1 MLFNSLD
8 YFVFLAL
15 AVAGFWALAR
25 HRVARLA
32 FIVVASCLF
41 YMAANPKYIL
51 LVLLST
57 VVDYV
62 IGLRLGATED
72 ERKRRVLLVCSLVFN
87 LGILAVFK
95 YFDFWSSATASMAS
109 LLFGVEFSPFLLRW
123 ALPVGISFYTFQTMS
138 YSIDVYRRTLEPKRS
153 LLEFTAFVMFFPQLV
168 AGPIVRASEFLPQL
182 DGEPTLRREQVS
194 RGLFLIGTGLVKK
207 VAVADYL
214 SANLVDRVFAQPE
227 LYTGTEVV
235 IALYAFTMQI
245 YCDFSGYTDMARG
258 SALLMGFEI
267 PENFDRPYQAT
278 NPAEFWRR
286 WHMTLS
292 TWLRD
297 YLYFPLGRQQARRGA
312 HLLQPLAH
320 HVPHRAVARRRVDVR
335 ALRHAAGHRDGH
347 HRSTW
352 CAQAHGRGPVR
363 GSRRARE
370 PTRSPLAMR
379 AFKVFWDAAVR
390 GLHAHPL
397 PSRAASTTPAR
408 SSSASSRGA
417 PPRRNVALALWAML
431 LVTASPCTTPP
442 RAWYRSV
449 ERAFLQLPAAVQGLA
464 LGAVGAILSQ
474 VATGEAA
481 PYIYFQF

>member
-32 FIVVASCLF
+32 FIVAASCLF

-62 IGLRLGATED
+62 IGLQLGATED

-292 TWLRD
+292 RWLRD
-297 YLYFPLGRQQARRGA
+297 YLYFPLGGSRG
-312 HLLQPLAH
+312 
-320 HVPHRAVARRRVDVR
+320 
-335 ALRHAAGHRDGH
+335 
-347 HRSTW
+347 
-352 CAQAHGRGPVR
+352 GPVR
-363 GSRRARE
+363 AYFNLWLTMMLIGMWHGAAWTFVLYGFLQATVMVIHRFVVRHTGGSGEGQGRE
-370 PTRSPLAMR
+370 DAFAMR
-379 AFKVFWDAAVR
+379 AFKVFWALQFVVF
-390 GLHAHPL
+390 
-397 PSRAASTTPAR
+397 SRILFR
-408 SSSASSRGA
+408 ASSMDNARAVVERIFSGSTSTA
-417 PPRRNVALALWAML
+417 QISLALWAML
-431 LVTASPCTTPP
+431 VVTFALHFTPQ
-442 RAWYRSV
+442 AWFRSL

>member
-109 LLFGVEFSPFLLRW
+109 VLFGVEFSPFLLRW

-292 TWLRD
+292 RWLRD
-297 YLYFPLGRQQARRGA
+297 YLYFPLGGSRGGPVRAYFNLWLTMMLIGMWHGAAWTFVLYGFLQATVMVIHRFVVRHTGGRRG
-312 HLLQPLAH
+312 
-320 HVPHRAVARRRVDVR
+320 RAGPRRRV
-335 ALRHAAGHRDGH
+335 RHARVQGVLGA
-347 HRSTW
+347 
-352 CAQAHGRGPVR
+352 PVR
-363 GSRRARE
+363 G
-370 PTRSPLAMR
+370 L
-379 AFKVFWDAAVR
+379 
-390 GLHAHPL
+390 LAHPL
-397 PSRAASTTPAR
+397 PSQQHGQRPRGHRAHLLGEHLHGPDLGRALGHAGGHLCPALHP
-408 SSSASSRGA
+408 SGVVPLGGA
-417 PPRRNVALALWAML
+417 R
-431 LVTASPCTTPP
+431 
-442 RAWYRSV
+442 
-449 ERAFLQLPAAVQGLA
+449 LPAAP
-464 LGAVGAILSQ
+464 GARSRGWRSGRWAPSCPRWPPVRPPRTS
-474 VATGEAA
+474 TSSSDEEA
-481 PYIYFQF
+481 PPQ

>member
-72 ERKRRVLLVCSLVFN
+72 ERKRRVLLVCSLAFN

-109 LLFGVEFSPFLLRW
+109 VLFGVEFSPFLLRW

-292 TWLRD
+292 RWLRD
-297 YLYFPLGRQQARRGA
+297 YLYFPLGGSRG
-312 HLLQPLAH
+312 
-320 HVPHRAVARRRVDVR
+320 
-335 ALRHAAGHRDGH
+335 
-347 HRSTW
+347 
-352 CAQAHGRGPVR
+352 GPVR
-363 GSRRARE
+363 AYFNLWLTMMLIGMWHGAAWTFVLYGFLQATVMVIHRFVVRHTGGDGEGQGRGDA
-370 PTRSPLAMR
+370 LAMR
-379 AFKVFWDAAVR
+379 ALKVFWALQFVVF
-390 GLHAHPL
+390 
-397 PSRAASTTPAR
+397 SRILFR
-408 SSSASSRGA
+408 ASSMDNARAVTERIFSGSTSTA
-417 PPRRNVALALWAML
+417 QISVALWAML
-431 LVTASPCTTPP
+431 LVTFALHFTPQ
-442 RAWYRSV
+442 AWFRSV
-449 ERAFLQLPAAVQGLA
+449 ERAFLQLPAPVQGLA

>member
-72 ERKRRVLLVCSLVFN
+72 ERKRRVLLVCSLAFN

-109 LLFGVEFSPFLLRW
+109 VLFGVEFSPFLLRW

-292 TWLRD
+292 RWLRD
-297 YLYFPLGRQQARRGA
+297 YLYFPLGGSRG
-312 HLLQPLAH
+312 
-320 HVPHRAVARRRVDVR
+320 
-335 ALRHAAGHRDGH
+335 
-347 HRSTW
+347 
-352 CAQAHGRGPVR
+352 GPVR
-363 GSRRARE
+363 AYFNLWLTMMLIGMWHGAAWTFVLYGFLQATVMVIHRFVVRHTGGDGEGQGRGDA
-370 PTRSPLAMR
+370 LAMR
-379 AFKVFWDAAVR
+379 ALKVFWALQFVVF
-390 GLHAHPL
+390 
-397 PSRAASTTPAR
+397 SRILFR
-408 SSSASSRGA
+408 ASSMDNARAVTERIFSGSTSTA
-417 PPRRNVALALWAML
+417 QISLALWAML
-431 LVTASPCTTPP
+431 VVTFALHFTPQ
-442 RAWYRSV
+442 AWFRSV

>member
-62 IGLRLGATED
+62 IGLRLGDTED

-109 LLFGVEFSPFLLRW
+109 VLFGVEFSPFLLRW

-292 TWLRD
+292 RWLRD
-297 YLYFPLGRQQARRGA
+297 YLYFPLGGSRG
-312 HLLQPLAH
+312 
-320 HVPHRAVARRRVDVR
+320 
-335 ALRHAAGHRDGH
+335 
-347 HRSTW
+347 
-352 CAQAHGRGPVR
+352 GPVR
-363 GSRRARE
+363 AYFNLWLTMMLIGMWHGAAWTFVLYGFLQATVMVIHRFVVRHTGGSGEGQGRE
-370 PTRSPLAMR
+370 DAFAMR
-379 AFKVFWDAAVR
+379 AFKVFWALQFVVF
-390 GLHAHPL
+390 
-397 PSRAASTTPAR
+397 SRILFR
-408 SSSASSRGA
+408 ASSMDNARAVVERIFSGSTSTA
-417 PPRRNVALALWAML
+417 QISLALWAML
-431 LVTASPCTTPP
+431 VVTFALHFTPQ
-442 RAWYRSV
+442 AWFRSV

>member
-62 IGLRLGATED
+62 IGLRLGDTED

-292 TWLRD
+292 RWLRD
-297 YLYFPLGRQQARRGA
+297 YLYFPLGGSRG
-312 HLLQPLAH
+312 
-320 HVPHRAVARRRVDVR
+320 
-335 ALRHAAGHRDGH
+335 
-347 HRSTW
+347 
-352 CAQAHGRGPVR
+352 GPVR
-363 GSRRARE
+363 AYFNLWLTMMLIGMWHGAAWTFVLYGFLQATVMVIHRFVVRHTGGSGEGQGRE
-370 PTRSPLAMR
+370 DAFAMR
-379 AFKVFWDAAVR
+379 AFKVFWALQFVVF
-390 GLHAHPL
+390 
-397 PSRAASTTPAR
+397 SRILFR
-408 SSSASSRGA
+408 ASSMDNARAVVERIFSGSTSTA
-417 PPRRNVALALWAML
+417 QISLALWAML
-431 LVTASPCTTPP
+431 VVTFALHFTPQ
-442 RAWYRSV
+442 AWFRSV
-449 ERAFLQLPAAVQGLA
+449 ERAFLQLPAPVQGLA

>member
-72 ERKRRVLLVCSLVFN
+72 ERKRRVLLVCSLAFN

-109 LLFGVEFSPFLLRW
+109 VLFGVEFSPFLLRW

-292 TWLRD
+292 RWLRD
-297 YLYFPLGRQQARRGA
+297 YLYFPLGGSRG
-312 HLLQPLAH
+312 
-320 HVPHRAVARRRVDVR
+320 
-335 ALRHAAGHRDGH
+335 
-347 HRSTW
+347 
-352 CAQAHGRGPVR
+352 GPVR
-363 GSRRARE
+363 AYFNLWLTMMLIGMWHGAAWTFVLYGFLQATVMVIHRFVVRHTGGDGEGQGRGDA
-370 PTRSPLAMR
+370 LAMR
-379 AFKVFWDAAVR
+379 ALKVFWALQFVVF
-390 GLHAHPL
+390 
-397 PSRAASTTPAR
+397 SRILFR
-408 SSSASSRGA
+408 ASSMDNARAVTERIFSGSTSTA
-417 PPRRNVALALWAML
+417 QISVALWAML
-431 LVTASPCTTPP
+431 LVTFALHFTPQ
-442 RAWYRSV
+442 AWFRSV

>member
-15 AVAGFWALAR
+15 AVAGFWALAH

-109 LLFGVEFSPFLLRW
+109 VLFGVEFSPFLLRW

-292 TWLRD
+292 RWLRD
-297 YLYFPLGRQQARRGA
+297 YLYFPLGGSRG
-312 HLLQPLAH
+312 
-320 HVPHRAVARRRVDVR
+320 
-335 ALRHAAGHRDGH
+335 
-347 HRSTW
+347 
-352 CAQAHGRGPVR
+352 GPVR
-363 GSRRARE
+363 AYFNLWLTMMLIGMWHGAAWTFVLYGFLQATVMVIHRFVVRHTGGDGEGQGRE
-370 PTRSPLAMR
+370 DALAMR
-379 AFKVFWDAAVR
+379 AFKVFWALQFVVF
-390 GLHAHPL
+390 
-397 PSRAASTTPAR
+397 SRILFR
-408 SSSASSRGA
+408 ASSMDNARAVTERIFSGSTSTA
-417 PPRRNVALALWAML
+417 QISVALWAML
-431 LVTASPCTTPP
+431 VVTFALHFTPQ
-442 RAWYRSV
+442 AWFRSV

>member
-72 ERKRRVLLVCSLVFN
+72 ERKRRVLLVCSLAFN

-109 LLFGVEFSPFLLRW
+109 VLFGVEFSPFLLRW

-292 TWLRD
+292 RWLRD
-297 YLYFPLGRQQARRGA
+297 YLYFPLGGSRG
-312 HLLQPLAH
+312 
-320 HVPHRAVARRRVDVR
+320 
-335 ALRHAAGHRDGH
+335 
-347 HRSTW
+347 
-352 CAQAHGRGPVR
+352 GPVR
-363 GSRRARE
+363 AYFNLWLTMMLIGMWHGAAWTFVLYGFLQATVMVIHRFVVRHTGGSGEGQGRE
-370 PTRSPLAMR
+370 DAFAMR
-379 AFKVFWDAAVR
+379 AFKVFWALQFVVF
-390 GLHAHPL
+390 
-397 PSRAASTTPAR
+397 SRILFR
-408 SSSASSRGA
+408 ASSMDNARAVVERIFSGSTSTA
-417 PPRRNVALALWAML
+417 QISLALWAML
-431 LVTASPCTTPP
+431 VVTFALHFTPQ
-442 RAWYRSV
+442 AWFRSV
-449 ERAFLQLPAAVQGLA
+449 ERAFLQLPAPVQGLA

>member
-1 MLFNSLD
+1 
-8 YFVFLAL
+8 
-15 AVAGFWALAR
+15 
-25 HRVARLA
+25 
-32 FIVVASCLF
+32 
-41 YMAANPKYIL
+41 
-51 LVLLST
+51 
-57 VVDYV
+57 
-62 IGLRLGATED
+62 
-72 ERKRRVLLVCSLVFN
+72 VLLVCSLVFN

-292 TWLRD
+292 RWLRD
-297 YLYFPLGRQQARRGA
+297 YLYFPLGGSRG
-312 HLLQPLAH
+312 
-320 HVPHRAVARRRVDVR
+320 
-335 ALRHAAGHRDGH
+335 
-347 HRSTW
+347 
-352 CAQAHGRGPVR
+352 GPVR
-363 GSRRARE
+363 AYFNLWLTMMLIGMWHGAAWTFVLYGFLQATVMVIHRFVVRHTGGSGEGQGRE
-370 PTRSPLAMR
+370 DAFAMR
-379 AFKVFWDAAVR
+379 AFKVFWALQFVVFSRILFRASSMDNARAVV
-390 GLHAHPL
+390 P
-397 PSRAASTTPAR
+397 
-408 SSSASSRGA
+408 SASSRGA
-417 PPRRNVALALWAML
+417 PPPRRSRSRCGPCWWSP
-431 LVTASPCTTPP
+431 SPCTSPLRRGSARWSGPSCSCQRPSRGWRSGRWGPSCPRWPPVKPP
-442 RAWYRSV
+442 RTSTSSSD
-449 ERAFLQLPAAVQGLA
+449 E
-464 LGAVGAILSQ
+464 
-474 VATGEAA
+474 EA
-481 PYIYFQF
+481 PPQ

>member
-62 IGLRLGATED
+62 IGLRLGDTED

-292 TWLRD
+292 RWLRD
-297 YLYFPLGRQQARRGA
+297 YLYFPLGGSRG
-312 HLLQPLAH
+312 
-320 HVPHRAVARRRVDVR
+320 
-335 ALRHAAGHRDGH
+335 
-347 HRSTW
+347 
-352 CAQAHGRGPVR
+352 GPVR
-363 GSRRARE
+363 AYFNLWLTMMLIGMWHGAAWTFVLYGFLQATVMVIHRFVVRHTGGDGEGQGRGDA
-370 PTRSPLAMR
+370 LAMR
-379 AFKVFWDAAVR
+379 ALKVFWALQFVVF
-390 GLHAHPL
+390 
-397 PSRAASTTPAR
+397 SRILFR
-408 SSSASSRGA
+408 ASSMDNARAVVERIFSGSTSTA
-417 PPRRNVALALWAML
+417 QISLALWAML
-431 LVTASPCTTPP
+431 LVTFALHFTPQ
-442 RAWYRSV
+442 AWFRSV
-449 ERAFLQLPAAVQGLA
+449 ERAFLQLPAPVQGLA

>member
-25 HRVARLA
+25 HRIARLA

-62 IGLRLGATED
+62 IGLQLGATED

-109 LLFGVEFSPFLLRW
+109 VLFGVEFSPFLLRW

-292 TWLRD
+292 RWLRD
-297 YLYFPLGRQQARRGA
+297 YLYFPLGGSRG
-312 HLLQPLAH
+312 
-320 HVPHRAVARRRVDVR
+320 
-335 ALRHAAGHRDGH
+335 
-347 HRSTW
+347 
-352 CAQAHGRGPVR
+352 GPVR
-363 GSRRARE
+363 AYFNLWLTMMLIGMWHGAAWTFVLYGFLQATMMVIHRFVVRHTGGSGEGQGRE
-370 PTRSPLAMR
+370 DAFAMR
-379 AFKVFWDAAVR
+379 AFKVFWALQFVVF
-390 GLHAHPL
+390 
-397 PSRAASTTPAR
+397 SRILFR
-408 SSSASSRGA
+408 ASSMDNARAVVERIFSGSTSTA
-417 PPRRNVALALWAML
+417 QISLALWAML
-431 LVTASPCTTPP
+431 LITFALHFTPQ
-442 RAWYRSV
+442 AWFRSL

>member
-15 AVAGFWALAR
+15 AVAGFWALAH

-72 ERKRRVLLVCSLVFN
+72 ERKRRVLLVCSLAFN

-292 TWLRD
+292 RWLRD
-297 YLYFPLGRQQARRGA
+297 YLYFPLGGSRG
-312 HLLQPLAH
+312 
-320 HVPHRAVARRRVDVR
+320 
-335 ALRHAAGHRDGH
+335 
-347 HRSTW
+347 
-352 CAQAHGRGPVR
+352 GPVR
-363 GSRRARE
+363 AYFNLWLTMMLIGMWHGAAWTFVLYGFLQATVMVIHRFVVRHTGGSGEGQGRE
-370 PTRSPLAMR
+370 DAFAMR
-379 AFKVFWDAAVR
+379 AFKVFWALQFVVF
-390 GLHAHPL
+390 
-397 PSRAASTTPAR
+397 SRILFR
-408 SSSASSRGA
+408 ASSMDNARAVVERIFSGSTSTA
-417 PPRRNVALALWAML
+417 QISLALWAML
-431 LVTASPCTTPP
+431 VVTFALHFTPQ
-442 RAWYRSV
+442 AWFRSL

>member
-62 IGLRLGATED
+62 IGLQLGATED

-292 TWLRD
+292 RWLRD
-297 YLYFPLGRQQARRGA
+297 YLYFPLGGSRG
-312 HLLQPLAH
+312 
-320 HVPHRAVARRRVDVR
+320 
-335 ALRHAAGHRDGH
+335 
-347 HRSTW
+347 
-352 CAQAHGRGPVR
+352 GPVR
-363 GSRRARE
+363 AYFNLWLTMMLIGMWHGAAWTFVLYGFLQATVMVIHRFVVRHTGGDGEGQGRGDA
-370 PTRSPLAMR
+370 LAMR
-379 AFKVFWDAAVR
+379 ALKVFWALQFVVF
-390 GLHAHPL
+390 
-397 PSRAASTTPAR
+397 SRILFR
-408 SSSASSRGA
+408 ASSMDNARAVTERIFSGSTSTA
-417 PPRRNVALALWAML
+417 QISVALWAML
-431 LVTASPCTTPP
+431 LVTFALHFTPQ
-442 RAWYRSV
+442 AWFRSV